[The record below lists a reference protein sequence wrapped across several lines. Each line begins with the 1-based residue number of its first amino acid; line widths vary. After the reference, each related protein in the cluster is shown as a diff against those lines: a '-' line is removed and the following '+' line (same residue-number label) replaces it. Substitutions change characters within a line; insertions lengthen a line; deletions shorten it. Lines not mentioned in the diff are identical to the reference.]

1 MLPLFGYEKKFKK
14 NTIEFKAS
22 VSDFIAEMHEK
33 HNYGTMKYLNVILRL
48 LDKVNCPKNANPQK
62 QAAIDKRIAELIG
75 DMSKLCRAGK
85 DAEFAK
91 CAEMLKEAVYDSR
104 KHGFELYTDE
114 QIQIKR
120 KQATLVGK
128 IDDSLN
134 KQAEL
139 EALMRELEIK
149 GNDLAEGSAEFV
161 RIETQ
166 YNKYD
171 KQVKTL
177 KEIVLLTVKA
187 YNANLAAISLD
198 EQMVALE
205 KIEDSMVTS
214 PEVFAKRV
222 EELNVKKATFI
233 EEADLIGDNEK
244 NIYSASDDSRNRSE
258 TQSSFKKAIN
268 AKKDNELN
276 KAFRD
281 FEVEEKEESRSSFK
295 QAIRNDN

>member
-14 NTIEFKAS
+14 NTIEFKAN
-22 VSDFIAEMHEK
+22 VNDFIAEMHEK

-48 LDKVNCPKNANPQK
+48 LDKVNCPKNANPKK
-62 QAAIDKRIAELIG
+62 QAAIDKRISELIG
-75 DMSKLCRAGK
+75 DMSNLCRAGK
-85 DAEFAK
+85 DAEFAQ

-104 KHGFELYTDE
+104 KHGSELYTDE

-120 KQATLVGK
+120 KQATLVGE
-128 IDDSLN
+128 IDDNLN

-139 EALMRELEIK
+139 EALMRELMLK
-149 GNDLAEGSAEFV
+149 GKDLAEGSAEFV

-171 KQVKTL
+171 KQVKNL
-177 KEIVLLTVKA
+177 KEIVLLSVKA

-198 EQMVALE
+198 GQMDALE
-205 KIEDSMVTS
+205 RIDGSMVTS

-222 EELNVKKATFI
+222 EELNIKKATFI
-233 EEADLIGDNEK
+233 EKTELIDDNEK
-244 NIYSASDDSRNRSE
+244 NIYSASDSRNRSE
-258 TQSSFKKAIN
+258 TQSSFKNAIN
-268 AKKDNELN
+268 AEKDNELN
-276 KAFRD
+276 KAFRN